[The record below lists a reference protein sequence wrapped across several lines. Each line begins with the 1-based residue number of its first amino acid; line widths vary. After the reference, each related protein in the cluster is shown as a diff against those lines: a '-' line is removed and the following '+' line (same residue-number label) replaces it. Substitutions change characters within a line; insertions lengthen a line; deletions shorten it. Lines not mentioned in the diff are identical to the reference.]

1 MGVSNKVSAKGKRL
15 LIEAALKLTATTRS
29 LSALSLREVAREAGL
44 NPNTFY
50 RHFKNFDDLGL
61 AIIREMT
68 QELRQPLRDLRREAA
83 DSVSKGTAVSW
94 QENPKL
100 NLLRSMEVTRVT
112 VKLFFD
118 YVEDHPNAFILGVR
132 ELHGASPVMRNALR
146 SMMNDF
152 AQDIAEDIQILNLL
166 PEVNQATLLDIAE
179 VIGREMF
186 LLSMDYIEQPE
197 QRSQICEKAQR
208 LITSLTV
215 GHAVL
220 NGYGPVLSEALS

>member
-1 MGVSNKVSAKGKRL
+1 MGVTNKVSAKGKRL

-50 RHFKNFDDLGL
+50 RHFNNFDDLGL
-61 AIIREMT
+61 AIIREMP

>member
-61 AIIREMT
+61 AIIREMP

-220 NGYGPVLSEALS
+220 NGYGPILSEALS

>member
-83 DSVSKGTAVSW
+83 DSVSKGAAVSW

>member
-94 QENPKL
+94 QQNPKL

>member
-220 NGYGPVLSEALS
+220 NGYGPILSEALS

>member
-15 LIEAALKLTATTRS
+15 LIEAALKLTTTTRS

>member
-29 LSALSLREVAREAGL
+29 LSALSLREAAREAGL

-94 QENPKL
+94 QQNPKL

>member
-1 MGVSNKVSAKGKRL
+1 
-15 LIEAALKLTATTRS
+15 
-29 LSALSLREVAREAGL
+29 
-44 NPNTFY
+44 
-50 RHFKNFDDLGL
+50 
-61 AIIREMT
+61 
-68 QELRQPLRDLRREAA
+68 
-83 DSVSKGTAVSW
+83 
-94 QENPKL
+94 
-100 NLLRSMEVTRVT
+100 MEVTRVT

-146 SMMNDF
+146 SMMNNF

>member
-94 QENPKL
+94 QQNPKL

-220 NGYGPVLSEALS
+220 NGYGPILSEALS

>member
-220 NGYGPVLSEALS
+220 NGYGTVLSGALS

>member
-15 LIEAALKLTATTRS
+15 LIEAALKLTTTTRS

-220 NGYGPVLSEALS
+220 NGYGPILSEALS

>member
-15 LIEAALKLTATTRS
+15 LIEAALKLTTTTRS

-94 QENPKL
+94 QQNPKL